1 MKTITL
7 TMKEQNRA
15 AILSKLAKKSGKGTP
30 TIPELAEVLGLCE
43 RQVYRLKTRYREK
56 GAQGLAHG
64 NRGRESPRKTP
75 KEIKDKIV
83 KMATGTY
90 QGFNDHHLAE
100 KLNEVEDIFVSRSTV
115 QRTLRAGGIPS
126 VRKKRRPKHRTR
138 RERKAQEGMMLQT
151 DGSNHDWLE
160 SRGPRLTFLG
170 LIDDATNEVP
180 AGFFDEE
187 ETTLGYLRL
196 FYETFSRKGLPTSI
210 YADRHMIFQTPR
222 EATLEEQLQNKRPET
237 QVGRALRELGVTL
250 IPAYSSQAKGR
261 VERLWGTFQ
270 DRLVSELR
278 LEKVADKNHANAVA
292 KKIIPQHNRRFT
304 KKPANPISAWRPV
317 PNDIDLMQILCVKE
331 QRTVANDN
339 TISYNGTTFQ
349 IPKSNIRPTFAKAK
363 VEVRSLI
370 NDEIHIYYKNQ
381 RIAKF
386 SPKTIQLKARRQTI
400 SSENNLGDIL
410 KIQERTP
417 AWKQNT
423 LSPTL
428 TY

>member
-1 MKTITL
+1 M
-7 TMKEQNRA
+7 
-15 AILSKLAKKSGKGTP
+15 
-30 TIPELAEVLGLCE
+30 
-43 RQVYRLKTRYREK
+43 
-56 GAQGLAHG
+56 
-64 NRGRESPRKTP
+64 
-75 KEIKDKIV
+75 
-83 KMATGTY
+83 
-90 QGFNDHHLAE
+90 
-100 KLNEVEDIFVSRSTV
+100 
-115 QRTLRAGGIPS
+115 
-126 VRKKRRPKHRTR
+126 
-138 RERKAQEGMMLQT
+138 
-151 DGSNHDWLE
+151 
-160 SRGPRLTFLG
+160 
-170 LIDDATNEVP
+170 
-180 AGFFDEE
+180 
-187 ETTLGYLRL
+187 
-196 FYETFSRKGLPTSI
+196 
-210 YADRHMIFQTPR
+210 
-222 EATLEEQLQNKRPET
+222 
-237 QVGRALRELGVTL
+237 GRALRELGVTL

-278 LEKVADKNHANAVA
+278 LEKVADKNHANAIA

-370 NDEIHIYYKNQ
+370 NHEIHIYYKNQ

>member
-160 SRGPRLTFLG
+160 RRGPRLTFFG
-170 LIDDATNEVP
+170 LIGDDTNVVP

-187 ETTLGYLRL
+187 ATTLGYLRL

-222 EATLEEQLQNKRPET
+222 EATLEEQLQNELP
-237 QVGRALRELGVTL
+237 RAYARGILEF
-250 IPAYSSQAKGR
+250 K
-261 VERLWGTFQ
+261 
-270 DRLVSELR
+270 LR
-278 LEKVADKNHANAVA
+278 L
-292 KKIIPQHNRRFT
+292 
-304 KKPANPISAWRPV
+304 PV
-317 PNDIDLMQILCVKE
+317 
-331 QRTVANDN
+331 
-339 TISYNGTTFQ
+339 
-349 IPKSNIRPTFAKAK
+349 
-363 VEVRSLI
+363 
-370 NDEIHIYYKNQ
+370 
-381 RIAKF
+381 
-386 SPKTIQLKARRQTI
+386 
-400 SSENNLGDIL
+400 
-410 KIQERTP
+410 
-417 AWKQNT
+417 
-423 LSPTL
+423 
-428 TY
+428 